1 MTHVTCRLTAKNRDQ
16 LQNPTPGNRVWASFT
31 FYMFVNAPSHSHSRL
46 RRVDT
51 SSVYGTVTRRRCL
64 VSVQVLCVITMP
76 VSLIIESHQDAT
88 YTFVSVSI
96 LLCNFLSMGLIFIPK
111 VK

>member
-1 MTHVTCRLTAKNRDQ
+1 
-16 LQNPTPGNRVWASFT
+16 
-31 FYMFVNAPSHSHSRL
+31 
-46 RRVDT
+46 
-51 SSVYGTVTRRRCL
+51 
-64 VSVQVLCVITMP
+64 MP